1 MEEKKIT
8 EIKAG
13 ARVTVNGREC
23 DWGAGTVVLQ
33 NENTGKCLIRFD
45 KPAGGMHDAG
55 GLFRANCYA
64 WCAPEEMTVTSE
76 PLEIIAPADPKK
88 NWIVMLHS
96 VNGKIAFYWR
106 TTYPD
111 ARFGH
116 GWLREDNKEPIEALK
131 DWIEGQAGNPGYD
144 EMLGKIKVCKRDE
157 MPQTIGAGIAEM
169 LARIMKEN
177 N

>member
-13 ARVTVNGREC
+13 TRVAVNGREC
-23 DWGAGTVVLQ
+23 DWGTGTVVLQ

-55 GLFRANCYA
+55 GLFRENCCA
-64 WCAPEEMTVTSE
+64 WCEPEKMTVTGE
-76 PLEIIAPADPKK
+76 PEEEQADPKK
-88 NWIVMLHS
+88 NWVVMLHS
-96 VNGKIAFYWR
+96 VNGKIAYYWR
-106 TTYPD
+106 TPCPD
-111 ARFGH
+111 GQFGH
-116 GWLREDNKEPIEALK
+116 GWIRENNKEPIEALK
-131 DWIEGQAGNPGYD
+131 DWIEGQTGNPAYD
-144 EMLGKIKVCKRDE
+144 EMIGKIKMRNRDE

>member
-1 MEEKKIT
+1 MEEKKTT

-13 ARVTVNGREC
+13 TRVTVNGREC
-23 DWGAGTVVLQ
+23 DWGTGTVVLQ

-55 GLFRANCYA
+55 GLFRENCCA
-64 WCAPEEMTVTSE
+64 WCVPEEMTVTRE
-76 PLEIIAPADPKK
+76 PEEEQADPKK

-106 TTYPD
+106 TTCPD

-131 DWIEGQAGNPGYD
+131 DWIEGQTGNPGYD
-144 EMLGKIKVCKRDE
+144 EMLGKIKVWKCDG
-157 MPQTIGAGIAEM
+157 MPKTIGAGITEM

>member
-13 ARVTVNGREC
+13 TRVTVNGREC
-23 DWGAGTVVLQ
+23 DWGTGTVVLQ

-45 KPAGGMHDAG
+45 KPAEGMYGAD
-55 GLFRANCYA
+55 GLFRENCA
-64 WCAPEEMTVTSE
+64 VWCEPEKMTVTRE
-76 PLEIIAPADPKK
+76 PEEEQADPKK
-88 NWIVMLHS
+88 NWVVMLHS

-106 TTYPD
+106 TTHPD
-111 ARFGH
+111 AQFGH

-144 EMLGKIKVCKRDE
+144 EMLGKIKVWKRDE
-157 MPQTIGAGIAEM
+157 M
-169 LARIMKEN
+169 
-177 N
+177 